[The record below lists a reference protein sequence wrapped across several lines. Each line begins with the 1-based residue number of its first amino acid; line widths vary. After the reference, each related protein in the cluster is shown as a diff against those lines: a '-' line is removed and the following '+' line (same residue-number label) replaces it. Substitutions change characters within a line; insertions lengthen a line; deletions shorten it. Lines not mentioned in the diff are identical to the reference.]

1 PVITG
6 STTAKTVTEDGASA
20 TIDLLSGATDVDGDT
35 LSIAGIETSIDGAAA
50 TSGLAAGLTLGAD
63 GHTITIDP
71 SNKAFQDI
79 AAGVTRNITVS
90 FNVDDGHGGTVPR
103 TAQVEV
109 VGTNDR
115 PTVTLFSQMATTDED
130 RAIT

>member
-1 PVITG
+1 SHGGTVQQSATLTVTGTNDSPVITG

-79 AAGVTRNITVS
+79 A
-90 FNVDDGHGGTVPR
+90 
-103 TAQVEV
+103 
-109 VGTNDR
+109 
-115 PTVTLFSQMATTDED
+115 
-130 RAIT
+130 